1 MLALIAKAE
10 KNRQQS
16 ETRRDVEEKA
26 EKEEKTRQGSA
37 LMDPIERQRSL
48 LQKAEHSAA
57 YDPSGYAPYHHT
69 VSTRQRRMTTW
80 RDGPPRAIHETEHPS
95 ENIKHGECCYPPC
108 IVYDCSVKERPS
120 ENIMHGRMYCNDT

>member
-80 RDGPPRAIHETEHPS
+80 RDGRRGPYTRQSTPARTSSTVSVGTHPVL
-95 ENIKHGECCYPPC
+95 YMT
-108 IVYDCSVKERPS
+108 VR
-120 ENIMHGRMYCNDT
+120 